1 MEIIEGLKRKFAS
14 ANCKLIR
21 ICTITG
27 NVDKLE
33 KLLTDNKD
41 IDVGKVQHV
50 SVLFAFIICKCFIR
64 CVNIIGSISLSSSSY
79 SVPF

>member
-50 SVLFAFIICKCFIR
+50 SVLFAFG